1 MSIIRKVA
9 FLLVIIACTM
19 GVQAQDF
26 DKAKLDKY
34 FQALNENN
42 KFMGSV
48 SVFQNG
54 NEIYSCAVGFA
65 DVDRQ
70 IANRELSKYC
80 IGSISKMFTA
90 VMIFQTIDIGELSLN
105 QTINKYFPSVKNAEK
120 ITIADLLSH
129 RSGIHNFTESGNFTK
144 WATKSKEQMIDIIS
158 AGGSDFEPDTRADY
172 SNSNYV
178 LLSYIL
184 ESIYKKPYADILVEK
199 ITRPLSLNS
208 TYFGKSTIDINNNE
222 SNSYSHSDKWQIQS
236 VTNPS
241 VTLGAGCIISNPK
254 DLNRFSDALFNG
266 KLVTANSLYAMK
278 NIRDDVGLGLFPV
291 PYFSKQGYGHRGG
304 VDGFNSMLIYMPD
317 DKISYSITS
326 NGLNYNFTEIHIAV
340 LNCIYGQQF
349 DIPIFEEQPV
359 ASEVSD
365 RSTGIYV
372 SKQLQLKV
380 AISKE
385 GNSLLVEIAGQSA
398 FSLNPASEH
407 VFRSAQEDIVV
418 EFNPTNKNMIFIK
431 GEDVLYLY
439 KEE

>member
-19 GVQAQDF
+19 AVQARDF

-34 FQALNENN
+34 FQTLNENN

-48 SVFQNG
+48 SVFHNG

-65 DVDRQ
+65 DVDKQ
-70 IANRELSKYC
+70 VANRELSKYC

-90 VMIFQTIDIGELSLN
+90 VMIFQTIDAGELSLS
-105 QTINKYFPSVKNAEK
+105 QTINKYFPSIKNAEK

-129 RSGIHNFTESGNFTK
+129 RSGIHNFTENGSFSK
-144 WATKSKEQMIDIIS
+144 WAAKSKEQMIDIIS
-158 AGGSDFEPDTRADY
+158 AGGSDFEPDIRADY

-199 ITRPLSLNS
+199 ITHPLSLNS

-222 SNSYSHSDKWQIQS
+222 SNSYSYSDKWQIQS

-241 VTLGAGCIISNPK
+241 VTLGAGCIISNAK
-254 DLNRFSDALFNG
+254 DLNRFADALFNG

-304 VDGFNSMLIYMPD
+304 VDGFNSMLIYMPN
-317 DKISYSITS
+317 DKMSYSITS

-340 LNCIYGQQF
+340 LNCIYGLQF
-349 DIPIFEEQPV
+349 DIPRFEMQNVRIAAPIDYIGRYKSSQYPLAVTVISNGNTLSIQAEGQP
-359 ASEVSD
+359 
-365 RSTGIYV
+365 
-372 SKQLQLKV
+372 
-380 AISKE
+380 AIPLE
-385 GNSLLVEIAGQSA
+385 AD
-398 FSLNPASEH
+398 SEH
-407 VFRSAQEDIVV
+407 VFRFIKNDLIAI
-418 EFNPTNKNMIFIK
+418 FNPINSTMILIQ
-431 GEDVLYLY
+431 GESVFYF
-439 KEE
+439 KKS

>member
-19 GVQAQDF
+19 AVQARDF

-34 FQALNENN
+34 FQTLNENN

-48 SVFQNG
+48 SVFHNG

-65 DVDRQ
+65 DVDKQ
-70 IANRELSKYC
+70 VANRELSKYC

-90 VMIFQTIDIGELSLN
+90 VMIFQTIDAGELSLS
-105 QTINKYFPSVKNAEK
+105 QTINKYFPSIKNAEK

-129 RSGIHNFTESGNFTK
+129 RSGIHNFTENGSFSK
-144 WATKSKEQMIDIIS
+144 WAAKSKEQMIDIIS
-158 AGGSDFEPDTRADY
+158 AGGSDFEPDIRADY

-184 ESIYKKPYADILVEK
+184 ESIYKKPYTDILVEK
-199 ITRPLSLNS
+199 ITHPLSLNS

-222 SNSYSHSDKWQIQS
+222 SNSYSYSDKWQIQS

-241 VTLGAGCIISNPK
+241 VTLGAGCIISNAK
-254 DLNRFSDALFNG
+254 DLNRFANALFNG

-317 DKISYSITS
+317 DKMSYSITS

-349 DIPIFEEQPV
+349 DIPRFEKQNVRIAALIDFTGRYKSSQYPLAVTVISNGNTLSIQAEGQP
-359 ASEVSD
+359 
-365 RSTGIYV
+365 
-372 SKQLQLKV
+372 
-380 AISKE
+380 AISLE
-385 GNSLLVEIAGQSA
+385 AD
-398 FSLNPASEH
+398 SEH
-407 VFRSAQEDIVV
+407 VFRFIKNDLIAI
-418 EFNPTNKNMIFIK
+418 FNPINSTMILIQ
-431 GEDVLYLY
+431 GESVFYF
-439 KEE
+439 KKS

>member
-1 MSIIRKVA
+1 MSIIRKVV
-9 FLLVIIACTM
+9 FLFVIIACTM

-26 DKAKLDKY
+26 DQAKLDKY

-54 NEIYSCAVGFA
+54 NEIYSYAVGFA

-70 IANRELSKYC
+70 IANGELSKYC

-90 VMIFQTIDIGELSLN
+90 VMIFQTIDAGELSLS
-105 QTINKYFPSVKNAEK
+105 QTINKYFPSIKNAEK

-144 WATKSKEQMIDIIS
+144 WAAKSKEQMIDIIS

-222 SNSYSHSDKWQIQS
+222 SNSYSYSDKWQIQS
-236 VTNPS
+236 VTNPY

-254 DLNRFSDALFNG
+254 DLNRFADALFNG

-340 LNCIYGQQF
+340 LSCIYSQLF
-349 DIPIFEEQPV
+349 DIPHFDMQNVRMATPIEYTGRYKSRQFPLAVTVISNGNALSIQAEGQP
-359 ASEVSD
+359 
-365 RSTGIYV
+365 
-372 SKQLQLKV
+372 
-380 AISKE
+380 AIPLE
-385 GNSLLVEIAGQSA
+385 AD
-398 FSLNPASEH
+398 SEH
-407 VFRSAQEDIVV
+407 VFRFIKNDLITI
-418 EFNPTNKNMIFIK
+418 FNPINSTMILIQ
-431 GEDVLYLY
+431 GESVFYFE
-439 KEE
+439 KE